1 MIFCNK
7 FVTVYSGCRGE
18 NGLQQARGM
27 ETESWVGWLLQR
39 SQPDVTVVCVGRN
52 GREEKWTRT
61 DKVREA
67 EAGATESWPPSV
79 QSPVQRQCSQRRHST
94 LPPPPVLPY
103 CLKIGSAVEIRPVPQ
118 GRCFLS

>member
-1 MIFCNK
+1 MDCN
-7 FVTVYSGCRGE
+7 R
-18 NGLQQARGM
+18 ARGM
-27 ETESWVGWLLQR
+27 ETESWVGWLLQG
-39 SQPDVTVVCVGRN
+39 SQPDVTVVCVGQN

-94 LPPPPVLPY
+94 LPPPPPSLLSKNRERCGDPACPTGQVLPQ
-103 CLKIGSAVEIRPVPQ
+103 LRKDR
-118 GRCFLS
+118 